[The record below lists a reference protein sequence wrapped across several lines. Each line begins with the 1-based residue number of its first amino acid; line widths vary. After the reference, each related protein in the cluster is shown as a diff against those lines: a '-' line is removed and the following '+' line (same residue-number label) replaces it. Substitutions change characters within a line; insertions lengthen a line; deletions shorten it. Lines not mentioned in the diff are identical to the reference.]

1 MQSLPETQ
9 PGQMSLIS
17 HLDELRVRLLR
28 YAVVFFV
35 CLLACY
41 GFRKEIVDIVRAPV
55 EGPLQKYSQ
64 LGGAQAGTAKGP
76 NQKAEKQGPSY
87 LNGLDCSCLPALEN
101 SQLHPAVTATTA
113 TEDVSP
119 SIPLA
124 EAGVDG
130 EFTGGQVEE
139 TKLEQLTDIKNQFEE
154 VVRDFKAFYLSMS
167 GREREAALVYQGE
180 GEATGSGSASA
191 QPQAGPQFQSEVIK
205 LDCTCRTKEQ
215 KPKAHMVYIGLPE
228 LFFAQMK
235 AAIYAAVFFSFPYL
249 IIEIWGFI
257 GPALYRSEKQV
268 FWWFAICTYIF
279 FTGGSLFG
287 YFVVFPFGFD
297 FFLSLSQPGEIMP
310 SLSIGDYLDFTIKLF
325 LAFGT
330 IFELPLAV
338 FVLSRFGLV
347 TPKLM
352 ISQARFS
359 LVVILILSAVLTP
372 PDPFTMMLMALPLMS
387 LYILSIGVSFFAVD
401 RKKAALRAQGIDPE
415 EFS

>member
-1 MQSLPETQ
+1 
-9 PGQMSLIS
+9 MSLIS

-28 YAVVFFV
+28 YVMLLFV
-35 CLLACY
+35 CLLATY

-55 EGPLQKYSQ
+55 EGPLQKYSSPQ
-64 LGGAQAGTAKGP
+64 KAGGNGGLKDSSNGQSQDEQSPGP
-76 NQKAEKQGPSY
+76 NY

-101 SQLHPAVTATTA
+101 DQLKPAVSAAAA

-119 SIPLA
+119 EIPLA
-124 EAGVDG
+124 QTGVKAGL
-130 EFTGGQVEE
+130 ENPTVEPS
-139 TKLEQLTDIKNQFEE
+139 KVEQLEGLKNQFDE
-154 VVRDFKAFYLSMS
+154 VVRDFRAFYLSMS
-167 GREREAALVYQGE
+167 GRDQEAAMVYQGD
-180 GEATGSGSASA
+180 GESNSGADA
-191 QPQAGPQFQSEVIK
+191 NPQGQGFQNSQGQGFQSEVIK
-205 LDCTCRTKEQ
+205 LDCTCRAKSE
-215 KPKAHMVYIGLPE
+215 KPKTHMVYIGLPE

-257 GPALYRSEKQV
+257 GPALYKSEKQV
-268 FWWFAICTYIF
+268 YWWFAICTYIF

-310 SLSIGDYLDFTIKLF
+310 SLSIGEYLDFTIKLF

-352 ISQARFS
+352 ISQARTS

-415 EFS
+415 EYS